1 VVVGAG
7 SLLEA
12 IERHS
17 RYTLGLPWGN
27 LTSHEKL
34 VAVSLAVR
42 ERLIDGGLETEARY
56 RQEGAKRAYYL
67 SAEFLIGRS
76 LLNNLVNLG
85 MLEECKR
92 ALESK
97 GTRLE
102 DLCEVE
108 EDAALGNGGLGRLV
122 WLWHQLRVRAF
133 QTGNPEFGASGK
145 ARCLAEVGP
154 ITMAN

>member
-1 VVVGAG
+1 MTSPTPPVHATQPGRPVVVGAG

-67 SAEFLIGRS
+67 SACF
-76 LLNNLVNLG
+76 
-85 MLEECKR
+85 
-92 ALESK
+92 
-97 GTRLE
+97 
-102 DLCEVE
+102 
-108 EDAALGNGGLGRLV
+108 
-122 WLWHQLRVRAF
+122 
-133 QTGNPEFGASGK
+133 
-145 ARCLAEVGP
+145 
-154 ITMAN
+154 